1 MKGLSSI
8 FLLFLLISVQLS
20 ESEKV
25 KKKSK
30 VSKKK
35 TGLTGFIVGR
45 INPNP
50 AFELS
55 RLNGF
60 YKPDEASELCE
71 KTLECSGFTFLGSK
85 GASQKFRIKF
95 FRYVSSKDFEDA
107 KKGGNWI
114 YTSYR
119 VKRNFVAIFHQKLKV
134 KSTNENVERKTVS
147 NYEELILKNF
157 DLKMIQNF
165 KWKSA
170 FAALSI
176 PFFGDQSKASMA
188 FSCLYFLLILGS
200 SENVSFIMA
209 FFFLSPKKYLVQPC
223 LKPSSTYKKL

>member
-8 FLLFLLISVQLS
+8 FLLFLLISVELS

-30 VSKKK
+30 VSGAKKK

-60 YKPDEASELCE
+60 FKPDEAAELCE

-85 GASQKFRIKF
+85 GASQKFRIKY
-95 FRYVSSKDFEDA
+95 FRFVSSKDFEDA

-147 NYEELILKNF
+147 NYEELILKNL
-157 DLKMIQNF
+157 DLKMIQSF

-176 PFFGDQSKASMA
+176 PFFGDQSKASMT
-188 FSCLYFLLILGS
+188 FSCLYLYWGPMKTS
-200 SENVSFIMA
+200 
-209 FFFLSPKKYLVQPC
+209 YL
-223 LKPSSTYKKL
+223 

>member
-8 FLLFLLISVQLS
+8 FLLFLLISVEMS

-30 VSKKK
+30 GAKKK

-50 AFELS
+50 AFELNS
-55 RLNGF
+55 LNGF
-60 YKPDEASELCE
+60 YKPDEASKLCE

-95 FRYVSSKDFEDA
+95 FRFVSSKDFENA

-114 YTSYR
+114 WTSYR
-119 VKRNFVAIFHQKLKV
+119 VKRNFVAIFHQKLNV
-134 KSTNENVERKTVS
+134 RSRNENVDRKTVS
-147 NYEELILKNF
+147 NYEELILK
-157 DLKMIQNF
+157 DLDFKMIQSL
-165 KWKSA
+165 KWKST
-170 FAALSI
+170 FAALSF
-176 PFFGDQSKASMA
+176 PFFGDQSKASMT
-188 FSCLYFLLILGS
+188 FSCLYL
-200 SENVSFIMA
+200 
-209 FFFLSPKKYLVQPC
+209 
-223 LKPSSTYKKL
+223 